1 MVPHYPR
8 AVGTDSI
15 LVTSELFRVMDLIGV
30 VVMGIAGGAIAARM
44 NFDAVGFAVVGI
56 ISGLGGGII
65 RDVILDAG
73 PPASF
78 QDPIYFVCALAG
90 AAFSFLVVTEHPA
103 WRGIITVLDTT
114 ALALWAA
121 TGTVKSLGL
130 GLQPLPAMLLGVVSA
145 VGGGA
150 TRDVIIGRVPQI
162 FGGGPLYA
170 SCALLTTIGT
180 WLVQDLD
187 LPEPWVIAPVVLGTT
202 LAMLAAFR
210 SWHLPRHEE
219 WQVTLSKAQ
228 LDRLLRRVRTDER
241 RRVEHAI
248 GNVPQL
254 SQEDLGDVDPRG
266 ETAELLEEIE
276 QDPHPR

>member
-1 MVPHYPR
+1 MV
-8 AVGTDSI
+8 TDSI

-30 VVMGIAGGAIAARM
+30 VVMGIAGGAIAARL

-73 PPASF
+73 PPVSF

-90 AAFSFLVVTEHPA
+90 SAFSFLIVTEHPA

-121 TGTVKSLGL
+121 TGTVKSLEL
-130 GLQPLPAMLLGVVSA
+130 GLDPLPAMLLGVVSA

-170 SCALLTTIGT
+170 SCALLTTLGT

-187 LPEPWVIAPVVLGTT
+187 LAEPWVIAPVVVGTV

-210 SWHLPRHEE
+210 SWHLPSHEQ

-228 LDRLLRRVRTDER
+228 LDRLMRRVRSDEHR
-241 RRVEHAI
+241 RTIRAT
-248 GNVPQL
+248 GAVPAL
-254 SQEDLGDVDPRG
+254 SHEDLGEVEPDG
-266 ETAELLEEIE
+266 ETAELLQEIGRE
-276 QDPHPR
+276 TRDQR